1 MSGIDDHFDGLLD
14 LKLDRVL
21 SMETD
26 QKFTSNGMISRF
38 NWVLGAFKHN
48 ILNEEHLPKPTLLIY
63 AHCNERGKRLDGWSC
78 TSRIRFVVESERKSQ
93 QYFFDN
99 AHFPMT
105 SYRAVPPPSSPGC
118 VLTLANG
125 TIGIELPWDNLIQD
139 FHLSGDKDWLN
150 ISVKI
155 NVLEQTGYG
164 SLIQLDARFRI
175 HDKIIFFNK
184 YHLATYSSYFRTL
197 FFSNWAQ
204 RDVDEYDLTSSG
216 DDLEAFQQML
226 AMSYPVDNFP
236 EPSISKISDILR
248 LADKYDLPIV
258 TERCERLLIHGFSGD
273 DGNALPCSSNNA
285 NSVCNSCNYIPML
298 ITSNLIN
305 IGNIGQNNNN
315 NHTQLHT
322 HSYQHNHPNLN
333 QNNNNIEQHF
343 SLIQKLALAERYQ
356 LYNLK
361 THCLDKMSPAHFCAE
376 LRANIEVYNRE
387 LSEGLK
393 AELDEKMSAK
403 CTEELTS
410 FQQRQ
415 ENAQNEGHLPPPHK
429 RVRPRPKTPP
439 RPNYN
444 LPPFRF
450 K

>member
-1 MSGIDDHFDGLLD
+1 MAVADDHFDGLLD

-26 QKFTSNGMISRF
+26 QKFTSNGMVSRF

-48 ILNEEHLPKPTLLIY
+48 VLNEEHLPKPTLLIY

-93 QYFFDN
+93 QYFFD
-99 AHFPMT
+99 HVRFPMAST
-105 SYRAVPPPSSPGC
+105 RTTAPPARAEC
-118 VLTLANG
+118 VLTLTNG
-125 TIGIELPWDNLIQD
+125 TIGIEIPWDKLIQD
-139 FHLSGDKDWLN
+139 FQLNSDKDYLN
-150 ISVKI
+150 ISAKI
-155 NVLEQTGYG
+155 NILEQTGYG
-164 SLIQLDARFRI
+164 SLIQLGARFRI
-175 HDKIIFFNK
+175 HDKIIPFNK

-204 RDVDEYDLTSSG
+204 RDVDEYDLSASG
-216 DDLEAFQQML
+216 DDLEAFEQMI
-226 AMSYPVDNFP
+226 AMSYPVDNFS
-236 EPSISKISDILR
+236 EPTVSKISDVLR

-258 TERCERLLIHGFSGD
+258 TERCERLLINGFSVD
-273 DGNALPCSSNNA
+273 DGSTVPSSSNNA
-285 NSVCNSCNYIPML
+285 NFFCTTCNYVPL
-298 ITSNLIN
+298 INLSNPPIN
-305 IGNIGQNNNN
+305 IGLNNNIPHIHNYQLISN
-315 NHTQLHT
+315 N
-322 HSYQHNHPNLN
+322 SN
-333 QNNNNIEQHF
+333 QNNVEHF

-361 THCLDKMSPAHFCAE
+361 THCLEKMSPKHFCAE

-403 CTEELTS
+403 CTEELTTL
-410 FQQRQ
+410 QQRH
-415 ENAQNEGHLPPPHK
+415 ETAQNECHLPPPHK

-450 K
+450 NVAR